1 MVSYIRHKF
10 MLLIVVPAYNCHAHA
25 FCNDKETKTPT
36 NKIFIQINIGL
47 YATLISSSSYLFIYL
62 PSDVISQEKTATS
75 SRSISKALKHAI
87 YDDKNFNDKNVN
99 KF

>member
-1 MVSYIRHKF
+1 

-25 FCNDKETKTPT
+25 FCYDKETKTPT
-36 NKIFIQINIGL
+36 NKILFQINIGL

-62 PSDVISQEKTATS
+62 FTKGRHITRTATS

-87 YDDKNFNDKNVN
+87 YDDKNSNEKNVN
-99 KF
+99 KFKYQ